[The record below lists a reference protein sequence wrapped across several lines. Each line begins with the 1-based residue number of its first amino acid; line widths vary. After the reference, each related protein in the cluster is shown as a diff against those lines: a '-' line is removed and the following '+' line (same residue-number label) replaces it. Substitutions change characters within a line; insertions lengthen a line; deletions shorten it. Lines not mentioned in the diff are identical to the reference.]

1 MTRVSTNSTTLPP
14 PPDLELPRTAR
25 RLDVVSLLT
34 LYVFLLLAIPSALVF
49 GPLGGAGGPATIL
62 ALGFML
68 WYLAMRLHPA
78 SGVARGHQPIRAAGV
93 LFFCSILA
101 AYISANRH
109 LLPTS
114 QQNGAD
120 LGVVSA
126 VGWLAVL
133 MLAADGI
140 CAMDRLE
147 ALLDRIVIG
156 ATGMA
161 ALGITEFFTGFNA
174 VKYIIIPG
182 LTEQLTPTDL
192 ETRGGLNRPS
202 ATAAHPLEFAAV
214 LAMSFPLA
222 LHRARFVSSGSRR
235 RRWLPVILI
244 AAAIPTTISRAAVLE
259 LLAIG
264 IVLLPTW
271 SKRERRYVYAVTAC
285 SITLMFVLIPKL
297 LAAFATILEQI
308 YTGSSSTESRT
319 SAIAAALHLVPQHP
333 WLGVGFQTFSPLV
346 YFYTDDQYV
355 LSSIETG
362 LVGLAALSAL
372 FITGW
377 LTARSLRRR
386 VCDPETRDLAQC
398 LAAAVAAA
406 AVSFSTFDALSF
418 KMAAGL
424 TFLLLGCVG
433 AAWRLLRDTAT
444 ERQASPHRGQLGH
457 ADNPSFRT
465 HGQGLIGSAEQ

>member
-1 MTRVSTNSTTLPP
+1 MTSLSAGFMTLPSDDDVGLTHP
-14 PPDLELPRTAR
+14 AR

-34 LYVFLLLAIPSALVF
+34 LYVLLLLTIPSALVF

-62 ALGFML
+62 SLGFML

-78 SGVARGHQPIRAAGV
+78 SKIARGYQPIRAAGV
-93 LFFCSILA
+93 FFFCAILVT
-101 AYISANRH
+101 YISANRH

-120 LGVVSA
+120 LGAVSA

-140 CAMDRLE
+140 RTTERLE
-147 ALLDRIVIG
+147 ALIDRIVIG
-156 ATGMA
+156 ASAMA
-161 ALGITEFFTGFNA
+161 ALGITEFFTGFNI

-182 LTEQLTPTDL
+182 LTEQAIPTDL
-192 ETRGGLNRPS
+192 QTRGGLNRPS

-214 LAMSFPLA
+214 LAMAFPLA
-222 LHRARFVSSGSRR
+222 IHRARFAGPGSHR
-235 RRWLPVILI
+235 RRWLPAILI
-244 AAAIPTTISRAAVLE
+244 ATAIPTTISRAAVLE
-259 LLAIG
+259 LLTIG

-271 SKRERRYVYAVTAC
+271 SKRERRYVYAVTAT
-285 SITLMFVLIPKL
+285 SIVLMFVLIPKL
-297 LAAFATILEQI
+297 LTAFATILGQI

-319 SAIAAALHLVPQHP
+319 NAISSALHLMPQHP

-362 LVGLAALSAL
+362 LVGLCALLAL

-377 LTARSLRRR
+377 LTARSLRHRIR
-386 VCDPETRDLAQC
+386 DPKIRDLAQG
-398 LAAAVAAA
+398 LAAAVAAS

-433 AAWRLLRDTAT
+433 AAWRLFRDTA
-444 ERQASPHRGQLGH
+444 AGQQV
-457 ADNPSFRT
+457 S
-465 HGQGLIGSAEQ
+465 EQYGPLNALSLELLSSRSGGT

>member
-1 MTRVSTNSTTLPP
+1 MTRPRAQTRPAAAVTKMSTSFTSVLPDADQEITRP
-14 PPDLELPRTAR
+14 AR
-25 RLDVVSLLT
+25 KLDVVSVLT
-34 LYVFLLLAIPSALVF
+34 LYVFLLLAIPSALVL

-62 ALGFML
+62 SLGFML
-68 WYLAMRLHPA
+68 SYLAMRLHPS
-78 SGVARGHQPIRAAGV
+78 SGLARGYQPIRAAG
-93 LFFCSILA
+93 LFFFCAILA
-101 AYISANRH
+101 AYVSANRH

-140 CAMDRLE
+140 GAMDRLE
-147 ALLDRIVIG
+147 VLLDRIVIG
-156 ATGMA
+156 AAAMG

-174 VKYIIIPG
+174 VNYIIIPG
-182 LTEQLTPTDL
+182 LTQQLTPTDL

-222 LHRARFVSSGSRR
+222 IHRARFASPGSKR

-264 IVLLPTW
+264 LVLLPTW
-271 SKRERRYVYAVTAC
+271 PKRERRYVYGLTA
-285 SITLMFVLIPKL
+285 SAITLLFVLIPKL
-297 LAAFATILEQI
+297 LSAFATIIAQI
-308 YTGSSSTESRT
+308 YTGSSSTDSRT
-319 SAIAAALHLVPQHP
+319 DAIASAVHLVPQHP
-333 WLGVGFQTFSPLV
+333 WFGVGFQTFSPLV

-362 LVGLAALSAL
+362 LVGLFALLTL
-372 FITGW
+372 FVTGW
-377 LTARSLRRR
+377 LTARSLRRKVR
-386 VCDPETRDLAQC
+386 DPKIRDLAQC
-398 LAAAVAAA
+398 MAAAVAAG

-433 AAWRLLRDTAT
+433 AAWRLLRNTA
-444 ERQASPHRGQLGH
+444 
-457 ADNPSFRT
+457 ADGEART
-465 HGQGLIGSAEQ
+465 QP